1 MYIKITKYVIMV
13 KKKIRFAFKLYACT
27 HTQTQ
32 ICSFP
37 NLYTH
42 FSNKGAMGVIWKQK
56 VILRRALLLDTEA
69 WGSFPTISS
78 NHCAVICG
86 FLILFFPNIFA
97 VNFSLFQK

>member
-1 MYIKITKYVIMV
+1 MV
-13 KKKIRFAFKLYACT
+13 KKIAFKLYVCT

-32 ICSFP
+32 ICFP

-42 FSNKGAMGVIWKQK
+42 FLNKGAMGVNCKQK
-56 VILRRALLLDTEA
+56 VILRRALFLDTEA

-78 NHCAVICG
+78 NHCAAICG
-86 FLILFFPNIFA
+86 FLMPSFPNIFA